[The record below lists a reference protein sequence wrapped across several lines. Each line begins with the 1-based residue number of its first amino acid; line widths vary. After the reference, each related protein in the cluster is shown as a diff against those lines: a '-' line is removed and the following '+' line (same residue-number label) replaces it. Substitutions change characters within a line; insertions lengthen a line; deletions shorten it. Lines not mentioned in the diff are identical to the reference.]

1 MNNKD
6 LKNKAVALAVV
17 ATMTVPEAASV
28 GAEVIQEVTPDVE
41 NIVETVAAEEG
52 IEAEAE
58 DAEAAIEAYT
68 EYEEVVTPSDIF
80 AAVEE
85 EEEPTFEIKEDET
98 AVVMTEAVTTTTA
111 APAFAFK
118 LTENKTFTG
127 KFDYFDDG
135 STTDL
140 KRVETLAWDIPCD
153 NVAQFDA
160 SKFKLCVDTKGTE
173 LAKDVAGVEPQ
184 KVDNNSVAYQCV
196 KDSGSTKITLTL
208 KVNKNFSLKTLYLS
222 YDGKMATK
230 NIQYTKN
237 VGELPVLD
245 TSAGIKGTKIDDK
258 GILTYDGKATFLN
271 IKSVYGKKQVK
282 GVKITST
289 SVTTVILPST
299 VTSIDDAF
307 GNAVATVVVP
317 GKLTSVPT
325 SIGGTNGL
333 KIYYNGDASVFSS
346 SDKSKVLPYGMTIDA
361 GKEYDIS
368 LSGTT
373 LALSLKEKKENAAEM
388 IGNGDGK
395 FASKLIAPVAYPENV
410 AAGDVKWVVESIDG
424 KTSSLAK
431 VSTSAAKT
439 ATISDIKAAGQY
451 NSNFVV
457 KAVSAADPDVIYAMV
472 PFFARPAKVT
482 TITANDTLEVSV
494 GGSAKISATVNA
506 DAANKALNYAVNNSN
521 VTIINGTVKGVAP
534 GTSTITITPQDGGS
548 VSKTVTVTVNAS
560 ASKAGLSVDQTSL
573 ALVKNETRTFTINN
587 PTGKA
592 VKFKYNDEK
601 YVVKDT
607 AANPATIAKETDT
620 TIAGSKSF
628 TINLISGKEYAK
640 GDILTLEC
648 DGKNT
653 IIKLS
658 GETTYQNVTKL
669 NEKNK
674 KVVDD
679 SGVKVVELDVVE
691 GLSLNLGVS
700 VMPAA
705 ADNTITWAV
714 KKDKALGTAIDS
726 GDTVEVKNG
735 VFTTGS
741 DPKSNTYYVQGTTAG
756 VASDGTA
763 LKTNI
768 YKINVYKTAGSLE
781 WKSSNFVIQGG
792 VLMTK
797 EDSNAVC
804 AKTIEGGQELKIAVP
819 TNGKEDVIWTSSNPA
834 AVSVNEVTAA
844 SVVSA
849 ADGKS
854 DAISSGDKY
863 LSLRL
868 IQPGTYTVTGT
879 TKYTKQK
886 ISFKVT
892 VGETVCT
899 KVEFVDNSADI
910 TLSDGSAAP
919 ATLEQ
924 GKSASLIMSSTK
936 CGTVKFTSSD
946 SKSVSV
952 DAKGNIKVN
961 AKADTTKAVTIT
973 ATMTQKVAKGAE
985 AGKIEKTYSV
995 TPSAA
1000 TTGSAAVTVKT
1011 TVKTSVQDG
1020 ADLAPKAVFKNV
1032 DKSATVKWYYKAI
1045 TIANGTKSYG
1055 SETELVANSDKKY
1068 VLPALSG
1075 SETTK
1080 YYKVYPS
1087 YTVSGTETKMES
1099 ECTEV
1104 GVYQY
1109 LAAKASVHPEDA
1121 AKIKRLGTAG
1131 KGIASGNT
1139 GLIPAGT
1146 DAAGSI
1152 VIDFEA
1158 TGIKET
1164 TDPSTNKKKKEIVPA
1179 TVDDIEWTSSNSC
1192 LVPVGNIVVLDHTTE
1207 ASGNHPNC
1215 DKEDA
1220 YGKCVKITANNK
1232 GYTGTVVLTGTFKNS
1247 GKKVSLKINVK

>member
-184 KVDNNSVAYQCV
+184 TVGNNSVAYQCV

-230 NIQYTKN
+230 NIQYTKT

-245 TSAGIKGTKIDDK
+245 KTS
-258 GILTYDGKATFLN
+258 GILGTTISDDGVLTYTGKAKVLN
-271 IKSVYGKKQVK
+271 IKAAYGNKKVTA
-282 GVKITST
+282 VNITSD
-289 SVTTVILPST
+289 TTTHVILPSS
-299 VTSIDDAF
+299 VTKIEKLGSAVTNVVVS
-307 GNAVATVVVP
+307 GKLSAVAQSS
-317 GKLTSVPT
+317 L
-325 SIGGTNGL
+325 GGANGCT
-333 KIYYNGDASVFSS
+333 IYYNGDASVFASG
-346 SDKSKVLPYGMTIDA
+346 DRAKVKPYGMTIDA
-361 GKEYDIS
+361 GKGYDIS
-368 LSGTT
+368 LSGET
-373 LALSLKEKKENAAEM
+373 LALSLKEKKENATEM
-388 IGNGDGK
+388 IGNGAGQ
-395 FASKLIAPVAYPENV
+395 FASKLIAPVAYPTNV
-410 AAGDVKWVVESIDG
+410 AAGDVKWVVESVDG
-424 KTSSLAK
+424 KTSSFAK
-431 VSTSAAKT
+431 ISASTAKT
-439 ATISDIKAAGQY
+439 ATVSDIKANGMY

-457 KAVSAADPDVIYAMV
+457 KAVSATDPDVIYAMV

-548 VSKTVTVTVNAS
+548 VSKTVTVTVNPS

-674 KVVDD
+674 KLVN
-679 SGVKVVELDVVE
+679 GFVEIDVVK
-691 GLSLNLGVS
+691 GSSVDLGVS
-700 VMPAA
+700 VLPVSAENKM
-705 ADNTITWAV
+705 TWTV
-714 KKDKALGTAIDS
+714 KQSDGTSDIAN
-726 GDTVEVKNG
+726 GDTATCSNG
-735 VFTTGS
+735 VFSTGAT
-741 DPKSNTYYVQGTTAG
+741 PTAGTYVVQGTTVGKGANG
-756 VASDGTA
+756 QA
-763 LKTNI
+763 LTTNK
-768 YKINVYKTAGSLE
+768 YKIHVYETAGSIE
-781 WKSSNFVIQGG
+781 WKSSKFVVQGG
-792 VLMTK
+792 ILMTK
-797 EDSNAVC
+797 DDSDTVC
-804 AKTIEGGQELKIAVP
+804 SKTITGGKELKITLP
-819 TNGKEDVIWTSSNPA
+819 GNDKEDIIWTSSNPA

-849 ADGKS
+849 ADGES

-899 KVEFVDNSADI
+899 KAEFVDNSAAI
-910 TLSDGSAAP
+910 TLSDGSVAP

-985 AGKIEKTYSV
+985 AGEIKKTYSV

-1045 TIANGTKSYG
+1045 TIAANGTKSEG
-1055 SETELVANSDKKY
+1055 TETELVANSDKKY
-1068 VLPALSG
+1068 VLPVLTG
-1075 SETTK
+1075 TDTTK

-1109 LAAKASVHPEDA
+1109 LAAKVSVHAEDA
-1121 AKIKRLGTAG
+1121 AKVKRLGTAG

-1139 GLIPAGT
+1139 GLTPAGS
-1146 DAAGSI
+1146 DAPGSI

-1179 TVDDIEWTSSNSC
+1179 TVDDIEWTSSNSY
-1192 LVPVGNIVVLDHTTE
+1192 LVPVGNIVVLDHTTA